1 MEARRNTR
9 KIAVQAVFQFFFS
22 NEDINRILEE
32 FCNFRIKEFRNY
44 KKKYDITFFKE
55 IVIGVYEN
63 EKQITNIIE
72 CNLAEHWL
80 IDRVDLT
87 MKAIISLA
95 IFELMNYKN
104 IPLQIIL
111 NEYVSIATQFL
122 DQSNT
127 GFINGILDN
136 VAKNIRKV

>member
-1 MEARRNTR
+1 
-9 KIAVQAVFQFFFS
+9 
-22 NEDINRILEE
+22 
-32 FCNFRIKEFRNY
+32 
-44 KKKYDITFFKE
+44 
-55 IVIGVYEN
+55 
-63 EKQITNIIE
+63 
-72 CNLAEHWL
+72 
-80 IDRVDLT
+80 

-136 VAKNIRKV
+136 VAKNIRKYNMDENL